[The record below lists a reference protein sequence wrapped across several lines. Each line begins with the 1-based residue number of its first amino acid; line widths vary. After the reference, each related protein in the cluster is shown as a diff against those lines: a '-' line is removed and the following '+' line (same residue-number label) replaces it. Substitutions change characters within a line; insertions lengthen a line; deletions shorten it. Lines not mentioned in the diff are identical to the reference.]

1 MSSEVRDVDGVAL
14 TGLTDAQRRQA
25 MTRFEILQPCI
36 DDGVPLTRAAHDA
49 GIALRTAQRWL
60 SCYRVWGLAGL
71 ARTPR
76 TSVRRTDPEL
86 VRLIEALALGK
97 PRRSLASITRR
108 AAHVAAQQGWTP
120 VSYSTVR
127 GIVAAL
133 DPAMLTLAHDGAVAL
148 RDTYELVYRRRS
160 EHPNAMWQVDHTQLD
175 ILVLHADT
183 PVRPWLTVVL
193 DDHSRAVPGY
203 TLGLGAPSAL
213 NTSLALRQAI
223 WVKSDPAWP
232 MCGLPE
238 VLYVDH
244 GSDFTSEHL
253 TQVAADLKFAIVHS
267 TVARPQGR
275 GKIER
280 FFGTITTELLPE
292 LPGHLVGGRPVTPAA
307 LTLPQLDEALAGFIT
322 TNYHRRIHPELKT
335 SPHQAWVGQGRLPR
349 MPVDLEALDL
359 LLVWVAKPRMVHRDG
374 IHFQG
379 LRYLSPTLA
388 AYVREPVTI
397 RYDPRDITEI
407 RVFHKNRFLCKAIS
421 PDHAAET
428 IGLSDIQAAR
438 RAYRRRLREQINER
452 IIMVTDYLP
461 TDRPVTPPT
470 FPATAP
476 PARRLRAYHED

>member
-1 MSSEVRDVDGVAL
+1 VDGVAL
-14 TGLTDAQRRQA
+14 TGLTDTQRQQA
-25 MTRFEILQPCI
+25 MARFEILRPCI
-36 DDGVPLTRAAHDA
+36 EEGVPLTRAAHDA
-49 GIALRTAQRWL
+49 GVALRTAQRWL
-60 SCYRVWGLAGL
+60 SRYRASGLAGL

-76 TSVRRTDPEL
+76 TAVRRTDPEL
-86 VRLIEALALGK
+86 VGLIEALALGK

-108 AAHVAAQQGWTP
+108 VAHVAAQQGWTP

-127 GIVAAL
+127 GIVTAL

-148 RDTYELVYRRRS
+148 RDNYELVYRRRS
-160 EHPNAMWQVDHTQLD
+160 EVPNAMWQVDHTQLD

-203 TLGLGAPSAL
+203 TVGLGAPSAL

-223 WVKSDPAWP
+223 WTKSDPSWP

-253 TQVAADLKFAIVHS
+253 TQVAADLKFQIVHS

-292 LPGHLVGGRPVTPAA
+292 LPGHLAHGRPVTPAA

-322 TNYHRRIHPELKT
+322 TDYHQRTHPELKT
-335 SPHQAWVGQGRLPR
+335 SPHRAWVGQGWLPR
-349 MPVDLEALDL
+349 MPVDLDALDL

-407 RVFHKNRFLCKAIS
+407 RVFHKDRFLCKAVS
-421 PDHAAET
+421 PDHTAET

-452 IIMVTDYLP
+452 ITVVTDYLP
-461 TDRPVTPPT
+461 TDRPVTPLTLPT
-470 FPATAP
+470 TAP